1 MDGDTLAVTGNAGT
15 PTAPTYRTYVFTYG
29 TNGWTQTQVLDGG
42 GSAVALD
49 NDTLVIGDGITLGPI
64 ANRVRIYRQTAGT
77 FQELAT
83 LNGDPTF
90 GHQLALRDDLSVSS
104 GAYVLDLAAGPPSV
118 SSMVHL
124 DTGASQ
130 SIAVTRDRIA
140 VGSSGRGAVDVF
152 DHGDKGW
159 ALAAHITAPPA
170 LGNEYPLF
178 GMTVAL
184 DGSAS
189 WSARGARARRSVRMH
204 RSRAPCTC
212 TTLPVRYWSGAWV
225 RPRSRSSA
233 RRSRSVTA
241 STRSAGSRAST
252 PAEHETR
259 GRSAHEARTDSSR
272 LAPRGKTGGARSFL
286 HNVPRECQARGE

>member
-1 MDGDTLAVTGNAGT
+1 M
-15 PTAPTYRTYVFTYG
+15 
-29 TNGWTQTQVLDGG
+29 
-42 GSAVALD
+42 
-49 NDTLVIGDGITLGPI
+49 
-64 ANRVRIYRQTAGT
+64 
-77 FQELAT
+77 
-83 LNGDPTF
+83 DPTF

-184 DGSAS
+184 EAE
-189 WSARGARARRSVRMH
+189 RVVVGARRTS
-204 RSRAPCTC
+204 
-212 TTLPVRYWSGAWV
+212 TTLSPDASVEGAV
-225 RPRSRSSA
+225 YVYDTAGALLERRLGPAAKSFFGTSLAISDGIYAVGGLSSVYT
-233 RRSRSVTA
+233 S
-241 STRSAGSRAST
+241 
-252 PAEHETR
+252 
-259 GRSAHEARTDSSR
+259 
-272 LAPRGKTGGARSFL
+272 
-286 HNVPRECQARGE
+286 